1 MIVFVIIILIV
12 LLFGNIIKESYNIWK
27 SNPYIRYGK
36 YKVKKLVSKYGKKA
50 RTHNKKKYTVVY
62 MPQNSLSGYIRMG
75 SSYTK

>member
-12 LLFGNIIKESYNIWK
+12 ILFKDIIKETYNIWK

-36 YKVKKLVSKYGKKA
+36 YKVKELVTKYGKTI

-62 MPQNSLSGYIRMG
+62 MPQNDNSTYLRMSG
-75 SSYTK
+75 SNTK